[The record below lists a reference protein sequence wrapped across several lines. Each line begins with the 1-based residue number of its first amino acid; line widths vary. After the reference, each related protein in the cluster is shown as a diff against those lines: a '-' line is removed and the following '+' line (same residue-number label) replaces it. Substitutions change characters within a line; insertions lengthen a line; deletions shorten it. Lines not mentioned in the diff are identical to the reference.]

1 MKKISKETLALVNKV
16 ENINQTLMDGGVSC
30 LRYSEVEEMT
40 DALRDVI
47 KLFDLKRQ
55 GGISEYGD
63 SEGKY
68 ELKHWSDYV
77 APTDPKAYDPKKDE
91 ENDDDN

>member
-1 MKKISKETLALVNKV
+1 MKKVSKETLALVNKV
-16 ENINQTLMDGGVSC
+16 DDIHTTIIDGGVSC
-30 LRYSEVEEMT
+30 LRYVQVEEMM

-63 SEGKY
+63 SAGKY
-68 ELKHWSDYV
+68 ERKHWSDYV
-77 APTDPKAYDPKKDE
+77 APTDPKAYDPSKDE
-91 ENDDDN
+91 ENNDE